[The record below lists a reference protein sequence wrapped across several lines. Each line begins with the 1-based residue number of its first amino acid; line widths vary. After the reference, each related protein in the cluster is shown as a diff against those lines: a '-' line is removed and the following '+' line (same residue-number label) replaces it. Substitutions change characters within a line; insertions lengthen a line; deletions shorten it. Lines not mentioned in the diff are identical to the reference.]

1 MLTEE
6 LRSLSVEEVLL
17 PILNGTTHGMIVSRP
32 DGRLV
37 FWNEKAAQVLNID
50 RGSTSVR
57 NVYDLFAN
65 FCDEHFIPFTSE
77 KFPVRITAET
87 GIAQQDVIMVSMQ
100 QDNQMFWHSLNVSQI
115 CIQEVSYI
123 LTSFSDVSRIMKVNR
138 KVLDNEKQLHLLV
151 ASLDDIVFEATAEG
165 IILNYWVNDLKSL
178 FYIPDYFLN
187 KNIAELFPAD
197 LAASFLSLIK
207 NSLKDRTSN
216 ELEYQSPFDSHKDN
230 WYRIQTRPIRLM
242 QDRVAVIVS
251 DITER
256 LRREEMTRINEQ
268 KFNQAFQYSGIG
280 MAMVNQDGVCL
291 EVNKT
296 LCKILG
302 YTVSELTTMSFHE
315 YTHPD
320 DLNLDVQNMEK
331 LRLGE
336 MESYTMEKRYRHKR
350 GHFIWCMLTLSKVS
364 DAKGIPVFFIAQ
376 VQDISLSKKNME
388 ILKRQKNQLKT
399 AMFDLETKI
408 QQLEEFNKIVAHN
421 LRGPVVNIKM
431 LVQEILTAENE
442 DDREEYL
449 QLLELSSDGLTEIL
463 QELIEVLE
471 IRNPQTIPFH
481 YCEFDQIYNKVFQQS
496 IVEIQSKEAIVT
508 TDFEVRGI
516 YYYRIYLESIMLN
529 LLSNALKYS
538 VEGKH
543 PHIHIRAYHDRN
555 NVCLSFEDN
564 GVGIDLL
571 KYGNQL
577 FKFRKTFHRGF
588 DSKGVGLFMTRCQIE
603 SLGGKITVTSEP
615 GKGSIF
621 TVHFYLHQNAP
632 ILTI

>member
-1 MLTEE
+1 MLAEE
-6 LRSLSVEEVLL
+6 LKNLSVEEVLL
-17 PILNGTTHGMIVSRP
+17 PILNGTTQGMVVSRP
-32 DGRLV
+32 DGGLV

-50 RGSTSVR
+50 KESSLVK

-65 FCDEHFIPFTSE
+65 FCDEHFIPFTAE
-77 KFPVRITAET
+77 KFPVKITAET
-87 GIAQQDVIMVSMQ
+87 SIAQQDVIVVSMQ
-100 QDNQMFWHSLNVSQI
+100 QNNQMLWHSLNVSQI
-115 CIQEVSYI
+115 SIRDTPFI

-187 KNIAELFPAD
+187 KNIEELFTAD
-197 LAASFLSLIK
+197 LATSFLSLIQS
-207 NSLKDRTSN
+207 SLKDRVSN
-216 ELEYQSPFDSHKDN
+216 EMEYQSPFDSHKDN

-242 QDRVAVIVS
+242 EDRVAVIVS

-256 LRREEMTRINEQ
+256 IKREEMTRINEQ

-280 MAMVNQDGVCL
+280 MAMVNHDGVCL

-302 YTVSELTTMSFHE
+302 YTLSELSSMRFHD

-320 DLNLDVQNMEK
+320 DLDLDVQNMEK
-331 LRLGE
+331 LRLSE
-336 MESYTMEKRYRHKR
+336 MESYTMEKRYRHKK
-350 GHFIWCMLTLSKVS
+350 GHFIWCLLTLSKVS
-364 DAKGIPVFFIAQ
+364 DTKGIPVFFIAQ
-376 VQDISLSKKNME
+376 VQDISLSKKNVE
-388 ILKRQKNQLKT
+388 ILERQKKQLKT
-399 AMFDLETKI
+399 AMFDLEIKI

-431 LVQEILTAENE
+431 LIQEILTAENE

-449 QLLELSSDGLTEIL
+449 QLLESSSDGLTEIL
-463 QELIEVLE
+463 QELIEVFE
-471 IRNPQTIPFH
+471 IRNQQTIPFH
-481 YCEFDQIYNKVFQQS
+481 YCDFDQIYNKVFQQS
-496 IVEIQSKEAIVT
+496 IVEMQSKEAVVT
-508 TDFEVRGI
+508 TDFEVKGI

-543 PHIHIRAYHDRN
+543 PRIHIRAYHDRN

-621 TVHFYLHQNAP
+621 TVHFYLHQDEP
-632 ILTI
+632 TLTI

>member
-100 QDNQMFWHSLNVSQI
+100 KDNQMFWHSLNVSQI

-388 ILKRQKNQLKT
+388 ILERQKNQLKT

-496 IVEIQSKEAIVT
+496 IVEIQSKEAVVT
-508 TDFEVRGI
+508 TDFEVRG
-516 YYYRIYLESIMLN
+516 
-529 LLSNALKYS
+529 
-538 VEGKH
+538 
-543 PHIHIRAYHDRN
+543 
-555 NVCLSFEDN
+555 F
-564 GVGIDLL
+564 
-571 KYGNQL
+571 
-577 FKFRKTFHRGF
+577 T
-588 DSKGVGLFMTRCQIE
+588 TIE
-603 SLGGKITVTSEP
+603 YIWKVLC
-615 GKGSIF
+615 
-621 TVHFYLHQNAP
+621 
-632 ILTI
+632 